1 MTRVVEA
8 SLDFV
13 DQHGGVDGKI
23 GIADQRAGR
32 SGQMPRRGGE
42 ITAGTFDRVGITV
55 ALRAGHGK
63 SIGGN
68 EFVERSAMAVGGE
81 VAAFRLGNLQE
92 VASNSRQADSLG
104 WSRSAIRGRHFLQID

>member
-42 ITAGTFDRVGITV
+42 ITAE
-55 ALRAGHGK
+55 AGASVVHQ
-63 SIGGN
+63 ID
-68 EFVERSAMAVGGE
+68 VERY
-81 VAAFRLGNLQE
+81 
-92 VASNSRQADSLG
+92 
-104 WSRSAIRGRHFLQID
+104 